1 MTFEERFEKIS
12 TKFKKA
18 DTSVLTDD
26 FAIQVNLLDE
36 DCGGIFYIA
45 NISGNFSVE
54 PYDYYDHTSMLS
66 IMADDFMKLTAGSLS
81 IDNGIAKGRFSVK
94 GNLADI
100 KILPTLF
107 PKAVKKTPAKKAPV
121 KKTEEIKVAKTKEK
135 ADAKGRKL

>member
-18 DTSVLTDD
+18 DISHLTND

-45 NISGNFSVE
+45 NIGGSFSVE

-66 IMADDFMKLTAGSLS
+66 IMADDFMKIAAGTLS
-81 IDNGIAKGRFSVK
+81 IDNGIAKGRFTVE
-94 GNLADI
+94 GNISDI
-100 KILPTLF
+100 KTLPSLF
-107 PKAVKKTPAKKAPV
+107 PKAVKKAPV
-121 KKTEEIKVAKTKEK
+121 KKAENIKVAKTKEK
-135 ADAKGRKL
+135 TDGKGRKL